1 MPDSLKKNLS
11 LFDVYAMSTGAM
23 FSSGLFLLPGLAAG
37 LTGDSV
43 YLAYF
48 VAGLLILP
56 AMYSMAELSTA
67 MPKAGGTYYF
77 LDRAMG
83 PLMGT
88 IGGLGSWVA
97 VVFKSAFAL
106 VGMGAYLGLYLDIS
120 FTLLAIILTIAFGAL
135 NIAGAKE
142 TNLLQRGL
150 VGSLV
155 IILTAFIIL
164 GLSEV
169 DGGSAFAPNAAEQEF
184 FRSGLAGFVSTIGL
198 VFVSYAGLT
207 KVASVAEEIENPD
220 RNIPLG
226 MTLSLATATIIYTLG
241 TLILINALDQPTL
254 EASLTPIA
262 DAGAVFL
269 DWVPLDLGVIL
280 IVVAAIAAFASTG
293 NAGILSASRYPYAMA
308 KDKLI
313 PANLAE
319 LGRFGT
325 PTKSVAMTVVAMIVV
340 LLVFDVEAV
349 AKLASAFQLVLFA
362 LICVAV
368 IVMRESRID
377 TYKPGFKA
385 PLYPWL
391 QIAGVLIAL
400 WLISEIGFLAIAFT
414 VALLL
419 GCVAWYRWYADGNL
433 ERRGA
438 IFHVHQ
444 RLGEQKYEGL
454 EHELMTIIH
463 DRTEDENLTYEALI
477 ARSAVVDVKDGS
489 YDNAALGVLLRKTA
503 RERFDEGDA
512 LAASFTDS
520 LAFRPVGEGVFM
532 SISLNN
538 DIEQPEL
545 VVCRFGAESELSV
558 IDIDLVVDDLSGAH
572 TLLFL
577 VSPSNPVGLDL
588 RLAGHLAEVVQS
600 DHFTERWL
608 RATDEKVLN
617 AILMRDD
624 HFYHGPVET
633 MPFLVDQL
641 GRTVG
646 ELELPESCILALIER
661 DGELVIPTPDV
672 MLLAFDGVAIIGE
685 PEDIQLLNEG
695 LDPFEAKHAND
706 AAEADSAV
714 GAAVELPYEMM
725 DTADGTDAADDA
737 ESLAPDDELVDDSA

>member
-23 FSSGLFLLPGLAAG
+23 FSSGLFLLPGLAAA

-56 AMYSMAELSTA
+56 AMYSMAELATA

-106 VGMGAYLGLYLDIS
+106 VGMGAYLSLYLEMS
-120 FTLLAIILTIAFGAL
+120 FTLLAIILTIAFGVL
-135 NIAGAKE
+135 NIVGAKE

-155 IILTAFIIL
+155 VILTAFIIL
-164 GLSEV
+164 GVSEV
-169 DGGSAFAPNAAEQEF
+169 DGVAGLAPNSTDQQF
-184 FRSGLAGFVSTIGL
+184 FLSGLAGFVSTIGL

-207 KVASVAEEIENPD
+207 KVASVAGEIENPD

-241 TLILINALDQPTL
+241 TLILINALDQPVL
-254 EASLTPIA
+254 EGSITPIA
-262 DAGAVFL
+262 DAGEVFL

-313 PANLAE
+313 PRNLAE

-325 PTKSVAMTVVAMIVV
+325 PTKSVLMTVIAMVIVLV
-340 LLVFDVEAV
+340 VFDVEAV

-368 IVMRESRID
+368 IVMRESQID

-391 QIAGVLIAL
+391 QIGGILISV

-419 GCVAWYRWYADGNL
+419 GCVAWYRWYASDKVV
-433 ERRGA
+433 RRGA

-477 ARSAVVDVKDGS
+477 ARSAVVDVPQGEF
-489 YDNAALGVLLRKTA
+489 DNAALGVLIRETS
-503 RERFDEGDA
+503 RERFENGEAVAEALSDA
-512 LAASFTDS
+512 
-520 LAFRPVGEGVFM
+520 LAFRPVGKGVY
-532 SISLNN
+532 ISLSLSK
-538 DIEQPEL
+538 DLPQPEL
-545 VVCRFGAESELSV
+545 VVCRFGPGVELSITDNDRV
-558 IDIDLVVDDLSGAH
+558 IDDLDDAH

-577 VSPSNPVGLDL
+577 TSPTDPVGLDL
-588 RLAGHLAEVVQS
+588 RLSGHLAEVVQS
-600 DHFTERWL
+600 DHFRERWL
-608 RATDEKVLN
+608 RAKDEKALN

-646 ELELPESCILALIER
+646 ELELPESCILAIIER

-672 MLLAFDGVAIIGE
+672 TLLAFDGVAIIGE
-685 PEDIQLLNEG
+685 PDGIALLNEG
-695 LDPFEAKHAND
+695 LDPFEEKHARK
-706 AAEADSAV
+706 AEAMH
-714 GAAVELPYEMM
+714 VEAMHVSDVFENEVS
-725 DTADGTDAADDA
+725 DDA
-737 ESLAPDDELVDDSA
+737 DDELATGGAR

>member
-1 MPDSLKKNLS
+1 MADSLKKNLS

-23 FSSGLFLLPGLAAG
+23 FSSGLFLLPGLAAA

-48 VAGLLILP
+48 VAGILILP

-106 VGMGAYLGLYLDIS
+106 VGMGAYLSIYLEMS

-142 TNLLQRGL
+142 TNLLQRVL

-155 IILTAFIIL
+155 AILTAFIIL

-169 DGGSAFAPNAAEQEF
+169 DGASALAPNSADQDF

-241 TLILINALDQPTL
+241 TLILINALEQPEL
-254 EASLTPIA
+254 EASLTPVA
-262 DAGAVFL
+262 DAGSVFL
-269 DWVPLDLGVIL
+269 DWVPFDLGVVL

-313 PANLAE
+313 PAKLAE

-325 PTKSVAMTVVAMIVV
+325 PTKSVAMTVVAMIIV
-340 LLVFDVEAV
+340 LVVFDVEAV

-391 QIAGVLIAL
+391 QIAGVLIAI

-419 GCVAWYRWYADGNL
+419 GCIAWYRWYASGNL

-477 ARSAVVDVKDGS
+477 ARSAVVDIQDGS
-489 YDNAALGVLLRKTA
+489 YDNASLAVLLRQTA
-503 RERFDEGDA
+503 RDRFTEGD
-512 LAASFTDS
+512 LIVDSFGES
-520 LAFRPVGEGVFM
+520 LSYRPVGPGVFM
-532 SISLNN
+532 SIATNKN
-538 DIEQPEL
+538 IEKPEL
-545 VVCRFGAESELSV
+545 IVCRFGTKVDVSITDSDAGDEE
-558 IDIDLVVDDLSGAH
+558 DDLTDTH

-577 VSPSNPVGLDL
+577 VSPNNPAGLDL

-600 DHFTERWL
+600 DHFADRWL

-633 MPFLVDQL
+633 MPFLVEQL

-695 LDPFEAKHAND
+695 LDPFEAKHA
-706 AAEADSAV
+706 AQSAPV
-714 GAAVELPYEMM
+714 DPIDPVETTGELASDGA
-725 DTADGTDAADDA
+725 G
-737 ESLAPDDELVDDSA
+737 